1 VSDAVRRQS
10 EQGPLDLNAG
20 SYPAKWDCLSRLTTA
35 HAIRTL
41 RDAGLFTR
49 GGERNSV
56 DDVLAKAGI
65 AATYRHLLRRWLD
78 RLVTLGL
85 LEHSDMRYVSQRPLP
100 EPDIPKLWQEAER
113 LFTDNRQLLAYVRH
127 CGDLVGAVLRGQES
141 PLETLFPG
149 GSPDLAK
156 DLYER
161 SATMRYVNGLA
172 ASACR
177 TLGAGVPAG
186 RHLRVLEVGAG
197 TGGTSSALLPELPA
211 DRTHYVFTD
220 MSELFLERARER
232 FAAFPFVEYRLFDM
246 EQDPAAQGYAPASFD
261 LIVSANAVHA
271 SSNLRL
277 TLRRLRDLLAPGG
290 MLVLVESTTHLD
302 WFDMTT
308 GLIEGWQHF
317 ADDLRTDNPLL
328 PPETWIGALRTSGFE
343 MAAAFP
349 QQDSVA
355 AQLGQHVLIA
365 RVAGEFAGG
374 VSPGGDLHVATS
386 DPDSNAAAT
395 RTPLEQGAA
404 FMTRLAETLPVDR
417 LELLR
422 DFVRERVVRVLKLD
436 AAEPPSRH
444 DRLMDLGFDSLMAVQ
459 LRNQL
464 AKGLGLE
471 RPLPATVMFDYPT
484 IEALAT
490 YLLERVVPP
499 ASEPVSNAA
508 GAPLTTRPEAV
519 LGEAAVAAMSEE
531 AIEALLLERLGK
543 S

>member
-1 VSDAVRRQS
+1 
-10 EQGPLDLNAG
+10 
-20 SYPAKWDCLSRLTTA
+20 
-35 HAIRTL
+35 
-41 RDAGLFTR
+41 
-49 GGERNSV
+49 
-56 DDVLAKAGI
+56 
-65 AATYRHLLRRWLD
+65 
-78 RLVTLGL
+78 
-85 LEHSDMRYVSQRPLP
+85 
-100 EPDIPKLWQEAER
+100 
-113 LFTDNRQLLAYVRH
+113 
-127 CGDLVGAVLRGQES
+127 
-141 PLETLFPG
+141 
-149 GSPDLAK
+149 
-156 DLYER
+156 
-161 SATMRYVNGLA
+161 
-172 ASACR
+172 
-177 TLGAGVPAG
+177 
-186 RHLRVLEVGAG
+186 LEVGAG

-211 DRTHYVFTD
+211 ERTHYVFTD

-246 EQDPAAQGYAPASFD
+246 EQDPAAQGYTPASFD

-328 PPETWIGALRTSGFE
+328 PPETWIGALHTSGFE
-343 MAAAFP
+343 LAAAFP

-374 VSPGGDLHVATS
+374 ICAGSELRVAAS
-386 DPDSNAAAT
+386 DPDSNVAAT
-395 RTPLEQGAA
+395 LTPLEQGAA
-404 FMTRLAETLPVDR
+404 FMTRLAETLPIDR

-499 ASEPVSNAA
+499 ASEPVANAA

-519 LGEAAVAAMSEE
+519 LGEAAVAAMSEA